1 MAEPWSSMC
10 NKFSILWNLRTF
22 STKTAS
28 SFFIS
33 NKQNL
38 SYYTFNNY
46 ESCYYNL
53 FYWHFYSHYLLL
65 NSLYLQSLLTTFLNS
80 PQSDSYSQSNEIA
93 LMWLVTI
100 PAQAKEPSQVSF
112 SWNVALLLLSH
123 FSRVWLCATPQ
134 TAAHEAPP
142 SLGFSRQEHWSGLP
156 FPSPMRESEVAQSYP
171 TFSNPMDSSL
181 LHPWDFPG
189 NSTGVGCHSLLPNV
203 ALNCVNSF
211 FRPEVILEV
220 ISYWILPSL
229 WLLP

>member
-1 MAEPWSSMC
+1 MAEPWTSMC
-10 NKFSILWNLRTF
+10 NKSSILWNLRTF

-65 NSLYLQSLLTTFLNS
+65 NSLYLQSLLTTSLNSPQSDEIGRVQGGMAVDNS

-100 PAQAKEPSQVSF
+100 PPQAKEPSQVSF
-112 SWNVALLLLSH
+112 SGNVALLLSH
-123 FSRVWLCATPQ
+123 FSRVWLCDPTDGS
-134 TAAHEAPP
+134 PP
-142 SLGFSRQEHWSGLP
+142 G
-156 FPSPMRESEVAQSYP
+156 SPVPGILQARTLEWVAI
-171 TFSNPMDSSL
+171 
-181 LHPWDFPG
+181 
-189 NSTGVGCHSLLPNV
+189 
-203 ALNCVNSF
+203 SF
-211 FRPEVILEV
+211 FNAWKWSRSVV
-220 ISYWILPSL
+220 SDF
-229 WLLP
+229 